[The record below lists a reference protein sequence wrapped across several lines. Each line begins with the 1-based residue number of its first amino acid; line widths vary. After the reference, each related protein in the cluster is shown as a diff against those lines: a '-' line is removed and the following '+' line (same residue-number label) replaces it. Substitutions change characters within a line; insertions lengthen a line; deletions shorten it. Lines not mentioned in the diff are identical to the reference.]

1 MRATAASGI
10 GQREKITTLADVV
23 SRFSQKTK
31 SFRPPIRTPLPPTS
45 FRPSDLLADRFDGDY
60 SRIVKTTDRTPT
72 LDELKTVASKINLR
86 FDDYIGARPA
96 SGSVNGVALSKV
108 GNYERSWYRDMA
120 LLADSMFEIG
130 LDQEGTDIL
139 FRIFKFSNS
148 PEQRE
153 RFYDNFVAAGR
164 ETSWNRYQMQNTGI
178 FHPHIV
184 GMRNDS
190 GDLKTSHREWG
201 HAQIDGTALSL
212 QVLFYWAN
220 KGRINVLDFNEKLS
234 AVDYS
239 DYPPNKSGSK
249 ENFNKHESI
258 MVLMLKFLSYINAP
272 HQNDFAAW
280 EEFRHPKRLS
290 IAAATTACAIEAKE
304 HFVRANWNP
313 KDTLNVAEDYT
324 SPVFYNDLNR
334 LIDAGTWV
342 MENRIPTDGIN
353 PARESDY
360 QVGDGSSCWV
370 LGTLYKTLS
379 LSMNQQ
385 QGLINAV
392 NTLIREWGMARYEN
406 DPFLGSGYLRNG
418 SHSLM
423 ASNRIPGR
431 EATWPLL
438 SAYYAKYN
446 FDRFAK
452 GGYINTELLA
462 RGISHANSVFSQVTV
477 PTKVHHHIYGEAD
490 VEGGYLPEA
499 NSFDP
504 EDQSS
509 VRPTAHAS
517 PLIWTEAATMSMMA
531 SYLNALGYERK
542 K

>member
-1 MRATAASGI
+1 MAAKVA
-10 GQREKITTLADVV
+10 RVEKAETVSTLADVIE
-23 SRFSQKTK
+23 RFSKKTT
-31 SFRPPIRTPLPPTS
+31 SYRPPVKTPLPSAS
-45 FRPSDLLADRFDGDY
+45 FKPSDLLADRFDSDY
-60 SRIVKTTDRTPT
+60 SRIVKATDRIPT
-72 LDELKTVASKINLR
+72 IDELKTVASRIKLK
-86 FDDYIGARPA
+86 FGDFTGARPA

-130 LDQEGTDIL
+130 LDHEGTDIL
-139 FRIFKFSNS
+139 FRIFKFANS

-153 RFYDNFVAAGR
+153 RFFDNFVAAGR
-164 ETSWNRYQMQNTGI
+164 ETSWGRYQTQNTAI

-184 GMRNDS
+184 GIRNDS
-190 GDLKTSHREWG
+190 GDLQTSHLDWG
-201 HAQIDGTALSL
+201 HAQIDGIALSL
-212 QVLFYWAN
+212 RVLFYWAN
-220 KGRINVLDFNEKLS
+220 KERINILDFNEKLN

-239 DYPPNKSGSK
+239 NYPANKAGSK
-249 ENFNKHESI
+249 ENFNKFESI

-280 EEFRHPKRLS
+280 EEYRHPKRLS
-290 IAAATTACAIEAKE
+290 IATATAAAAIEAKE

-313 KDTLNVAEDYT
+313 KDTLTVAEDYT
-324 SPVFYNDLNR
+324 SPAFYQDLNR

-342 MENRIPTDGIN
+342 MENRIPTDGNN
-353 PARESDY
+353 PARESDH
-360 QVGDGSSCWV
+360 QIGDGSCCWI
-370 LGTLYKTLS
+370 LGTLYKTLPI
-379 LSMNQQ
+379 SMNQQ

-392 NTLIREWGMARYEN
+392 NTLIREWGIARYEN
-406 DPFLGSGYLRNG
+406 DRFLGPAYLRNG
-418 SHSLM
+418 NDCLMSH
-423 ASNRIPGR
+423 NRIPGR

-438 SAYYAKYN
+438 SAYYAKYC

-452 GGYINTELLA
+452 GGYINTEMLA

-477 PTKVHHHIYGEAD
+477 PTKITHHKYGEAD
-490 VEGGYLPEA
+490 VEGGFLPEA

-504 EDQSS
+504 DDPVS

-531 SYLNALGYERK
+531 SYLGALGFEIK